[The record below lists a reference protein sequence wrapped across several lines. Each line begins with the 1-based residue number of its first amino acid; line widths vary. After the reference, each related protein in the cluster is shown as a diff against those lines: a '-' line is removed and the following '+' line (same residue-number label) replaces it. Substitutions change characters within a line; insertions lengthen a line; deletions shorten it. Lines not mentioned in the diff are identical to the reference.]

1 MQSRISHHEVEQE
14 SSGVWRRLETCLCGG
29 HDGRTVPSAES
40 AARAH
45 VSNVLAFCDIGHRL
59 S

>member
-29 HDGRTVPSAES
+29 TTVPSAES